1 MTSKVLLPFA
11 AAYLLWL
18 VLRVSSSIN
27 KSAKG
32 PAPSVGSAMLLRR
45 QTPAVSVLPLRL
57 GAGHFESP
65 RKARVIIDGRE
76 EYEVEFPDD
85 GLSPALLEFE
95 KTQKIRR
102 VEIHL
107 LERTDVGKKR
117 TGLSEVT
124 LLGRESRSRRRR

>member
-1 MTSKVLLPFA
+1 MVHRQDALGCWWSVSKRTVRPD
-11 AAYLLWL
+11 
-18 VLRVSSSIN
+18 RV
-27 KSAKG
+27 
-32 PAPSVGSAMLLRR
+32 V
-45 QTPAVSVLPLRL
+45 V
-57 GAGHFESP
+57 FEL
-65 RKARVIIDGRE
+65 
-76 EYEVEFPDD
+76 FPDD